1 MCNVWVCSSLQKAHT
16 GQLNPIEL
24 YRTTIL
30 RLGNWLK
37 DTSNT
42 FKCQLSGL
50 WNVFPIFLLFLFLR
64 IPFIWIL
71 TSRSILKLAW
81 RPLKTSAEATG
92 WLADWLGFWLQTQLS
107 LPSPQLSRG
116 KRNWYTQRIKKCRM
130 IDIGQNGFVW
140 KWKIFRTVL
149 RSQGSHW
156 SRKSMCFLLNSL
168 RTLPLRRC
176 VLHCLLSKHCWIPF
190 EDEISLLELS
200 KQWSL
205 KSKRGTHP

>member
-1 MCNVWVCSSLQKAHT
+1 MTCWIVFNDVAVCQNLVPLVNIKIAGKWMFIPLKMVLIGIDPYPCLSVQQFEERPHR
-16 GQLNPIEL
+16 PIEL

-30 RLGNWLK
+30 RLGNWQK

-50 WNVFPIFLLFLFLR
+50 WNFFPIFLLFLFLR

-92 WLADWLGFWLQTQLS
+92 WLANWLGFWLQTQLS

-130 IDIGQNGFVW
+130 I
-140 KWKIFRTVL
+140 
-149 RSQGSHW
+149 
-156 SRKSMCFLLNSL
+156 
-168 RTLPLRRC
+168 
-176 VLHCLLSKHCWIPF
+176 
-190 EDEISLLELS
+190 
-200 KQWSL
+200 
-205 KSKRGTHP
+205 